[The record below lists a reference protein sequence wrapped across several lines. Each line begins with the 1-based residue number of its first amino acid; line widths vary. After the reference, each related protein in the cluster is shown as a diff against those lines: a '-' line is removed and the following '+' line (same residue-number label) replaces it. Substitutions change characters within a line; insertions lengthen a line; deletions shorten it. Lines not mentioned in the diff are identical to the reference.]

1 MEMVTNWSC
10 LSCHREVKVAYK
22 ALKDKMREYNKRDAK
37 FYGSMFAKWRKLE
50 EAEKVPGKQDAQPMA
65 IDSTA

>member
-1 MEMVTNWSC
+1 METVTNWPC

-37 FYGSMFAKWRKLE
+37 FYGNMFAKWRKLE